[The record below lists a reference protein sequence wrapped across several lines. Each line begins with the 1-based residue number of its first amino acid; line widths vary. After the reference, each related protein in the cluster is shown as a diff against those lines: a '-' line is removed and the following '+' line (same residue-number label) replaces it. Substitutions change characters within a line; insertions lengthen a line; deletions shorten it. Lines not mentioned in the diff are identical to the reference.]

1 MKTIAKAAPRALSTL
16 ALAAG
21 IAAAA
26 APALAGGEATFAKPA
41 PVREGLFVGLNAG
54 GAGSQLMYKDG
65 TRRISEDPLAGGFG
79 QMRVGVGLSPKFAV
93 GLEAVGFDSKEDDAD
108 WQLGAL
114 VAAATWRPCSNGFF
128 LRAGLGVGWG
138 EFTDPASG
146 DQLEIDGR
154 LAWLFGIGYEWR
166 LGRHA
171 GLGLAADGIGIDADG
186 LTGFED
192 DEAGAGGVTVQ
203 FNWYL

>member
-1 MKTIAKAAPRALSTL
+1 MKTIAKAAPRALAGI
-16 ALAAG
+16 ALAATL
-21 IAAAA
+21 AA
-26 APALAGGEATFAKPA
+26 APALAGEDATFTKPA
-41 PVREGLFVGLNAG
+41 REREGLFLGLNAG

-79 QMRVGVGLSPKFAV
+79 QMRVGLGLSPKFAV
-93 GLEAVGFDSKEDDAD
+93 GLEAVGFDSKEDDAN

-128 LRAGLGVGWG
+128 LRAGLGVGGG
-138 EFTDPASG
+138 EFTDPNTG

-171 GLGLAADGIGIDADG
+171 GLGLAADGIGINADG